1 MPDLSGKL
9 AIVTG
14 TRRSS
19 DTFPDDEKARGMGA
33 AGDEHPHENDR
44 HRKRHRQH
52 HCLTLLQPS
61 PLDQR
66 PIHQHRP
73 QQSRRVVANGLR
85 GDLPG
90 KVFTPEACTA
100 RNLPVNVS

>member
-19 DTFPDDEKARGMGA
+19 DTLPDDEKARGMGA
-33 AGDEHPHENDR
+33 AGDEHPHENDG

-52 HCLTLLQPS
+52 HCLTLLRPRPPDRRPVHQYRRRPS
-61 PLDQR
+61 FLALSSIRKRWSYDSHATEIARAVECGR
-66 PIHQHRP
+66 PE
-73 QQSRRVVANGLR
+73 G
-85 GDLPG
+85 G
-90 KVFTPEACTA
+90 
-100 RNLPVNVS
+100 